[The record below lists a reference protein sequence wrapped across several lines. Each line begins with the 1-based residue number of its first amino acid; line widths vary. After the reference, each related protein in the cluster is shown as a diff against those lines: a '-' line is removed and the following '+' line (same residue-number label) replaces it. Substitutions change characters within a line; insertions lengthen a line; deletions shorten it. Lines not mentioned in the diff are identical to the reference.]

1 MPRFALRR
9 LAAAFVTLFG
19 VLTLVF
25 LLMEAAPGDPAT
37 AVARAATGHG
47 VSAEAVAAFRRVYGL
62 DRPLAAR
69 YVSWLAHAA
78 TLDFGR
84 SFLDGRPV
92 TERLKAA
99 LPTTLALNGLALL
112 AAILV
117 AVPSGIAAARRPG
130 DRFARVS
137 ALVFDLLFAT
147 PAFVA
152 GLLLLLV
159 FSAKLRWTP
168 LFADPA
174 AGPASW
180 ALPVVT
186 LALASIALIASVVR
200 TCVGEALNDTS
211 ALAARARGEGSAAQV
226 RRALRRSAVPFAAL
240 AASLVPALAAGSIL
254 VERLFSWPGAG
265 RLLAEAVFARD
276 LPVVLGLTFV
286 TGLLVVVASFLSDL
300 FAAWVD
306 PRTRDERRPAGAA
319 PEAR

>member
-1 MPRFALRR
+1 MSRYTLRR

-25 LLMEAAPGDPAT
+25 LLMEVAPGDPAM
-37 AVARAATGHG
+37 AAARAAAGHG
-47 VSAEAVAAFRRVYGL
+47 ASAEAVAAFRRVYGL
-62 DRPLAAR
+62 DRPLPDR
-69 YVSWLAHAA
+69 YLSWLGRAV

-84 SFLDGRPV
+84 SFLDGRLV

-99 LPTTLALNGLALL
+99 LPATLALNGLALL
-112 AAILV
+112 AALLI
-117 AVPSGIAAARRPG
+117 AVPSGIAAARRPRG
-130 DRFARVS
+130 RFARVS
-137 ALVFDLLFAT
+137 SFVFDLLFAT

-174 AGPASW
+174 EGPASW

-186 LALASIALIASVVR
+186 LALASVALIASVVR
-200 TCVGEALNDTS
+200 TCVGEALTDAS
-211 ALAARARGEGSAAQV
+211 ALAARARGEGSGEQI
-226 RRALRRSAVPFAAL
+226 RRALWRSAVPFAAL
-240 AASLVPALAAGSIL
+240 AASLVPALAAGSVL

-276 LPVVLGLTFV
+276 VPVVLGLTLV
-286 TGLLVVVASFLSDL
+286 TGLLVVAASFLSDL

-306 PRTRDERRPAGAA
+306 PRTREERRQAGAA
-319 PEAR
+319 PEAG